1 MRVTMVTTSDNPYD
15 PFTQFDQWYAFDTLQ
30 GYNTCS
36 YLARLAKT
44 SPDLSPMDQ
53 AIAVEE
59 AVDSIVEMNL
69 LGIYK
74 KVVRETEEN
83 DVKV

>member
-1 MRVTMVTTSDNPYD
+1 MRVTMVTTTDNPYD
-15 PFTQFDQWYAFDTLQ
+15 PFTQFDQWYAFDTIQ

-36 YLARLAKT
+36 YLARIAKT
-44 SPDLSPMDQ
+44 SPELSPMDQ

-59 AVDSIVEMNL
+59 AVDEIVDMNL

-74 KVVRETEEN
+74 KLVRDTKDLN
-83 DVKV
+83 VNS